1 MTKNVI
7 NPPSHFFKHPLSK
20 IIVLGTFFLILS
32 LGSSCSKK
40 MAADKMPANRIE
52 FGHGGGFTG
61 AVTTYVLLN
70 NGRMYQEL
78 MERNEYNKL
87 RRISKDE
94 ATTLFEECEK
104 LRTLKTDS
112 PGNMY
117 YFVTIKD
124 SVQIPRRWI
133 FGDPSVAPPA
143 ELEALYKRLV
153 GLVPKKD

>member
-1 MTKNVI
+1 MTKNFI
-7 NPPSHFFKHPLSK
+7 NPPSHAFSRPLSK
-20 IIVLGTFFLILS
+20 MLVLGSFFLIFS
-32 LGSSCSKK
+32 LISCSKK
-40 MAADKMPANRIE
+40 MAAEKMPANRIE

-70 NGRMYQEL
+70 NGRIYQEL
-78 MERNEYNKL
+78 MERNEYTKL

-94 ATTLFEECEK
+94 ATTLYEECEK

-133 FGDPSVAPPA
+133 FGDPSVAPPS

-153 GLVPKKD
+153 GLIPKKD

>member
-1 MTKNVI
+1 MTENVI
-7 NPPSHFFKHPLSK
+7 NLPLSPFKRPLSK
-20 IIVLGTFFLILS
+20 ILVLGSFS
-32 LGSSCSKK
+32 LVFVLFSCNKK
-40 MAADKMPANRIE
+40 MTAEKMPANRIE

-70 NGRMYQEL
+70 NGRIYQDL
-78 MERNEYNKL
+78 NEGTQYNKL
-87 RRISKDE
+87 RRINKDE
-94 ATTLFEECEK
+94 ATALFEECEK

-124 SVQIPRRWI
+124 STQIPRRWI
-133 FGDPSVAPPA
+133 FGDPSVAPPS

-153 GLVPKKD
+153 GLIPKKD

>member
-1 MTKNVI
+1 
-7 NPPSHFFKHPLSK
+7 
-20 IIVLGTFFLILS
+20 
-32 LGSSCSKK
+32 
-40 MAADKMPANRIE
+40 MAAEKMPANRIE

-94 ATTLFEECEK
+94 ATTLFAECEK

-133 FGDPSVAPPA
+133 FGDPSVAPPS

>member
-1 MTKNVI
+1 
-7 NPPSHFFKHPLSK
+7 
-20 IIVLGTFFLILS
+20 
-32 LGSSCSKK
+32 
-40 MAADKMPANRIE
+40 MAADKMSPNRIE

-94 ATTLFEECEK
+94 ATTLFAECEK

-124 SVQIPRRWI
+124 STQISRRWI
-133 FGDPSVAPPA
+133 FGDPSVAPPS